1 MKIKHLPIAVAAL
14 MLCACGGSNQ
24 NSGSQNTDTVALP
37 DYIAHAICKQI
48 NPKETPDT
56 ATASDNNKLFYG
68 FSYPDPEDPQFG
80 EYFIQVQ
87 CFPKSNG
94 EYVAVYIL
102 TNDWD
107 AGDYSESKVEAFK
120 SYLYKNG
127 TLTEDNNLLPKPS
140 FDDFNNAE
148 GLWFYNPNDP
158 KCDSARTAFN
168 KKGCEYRFNEDMI
181 DACIS
186 NEDKYFRLHYKW
198 NGSEF
203 KPSGDGLFFG
213 CISSKGLANIRFGE
227 VPPQK
232 LAGFDINTMGRT
244 MYFNRNAKRDIKLSL
259 SSEGK
264 VDTIEVFSEHYGYQF
279 YCAGTGFLMVGSNE
293 VSDEFSNCL
302 NPELGFVEFSEYDG
316 DIYRLLNDGCIIE
329 FNSPNGVIKSI
340 KFYKKGNTVG
350 EPETDNESDTQP
362 QFATGDLNG
371 DGIKDSVAF
380 NKGFFVYFGCA
391 DGKYNLF
398 KKYKVLPYETD
409 ESNSYDYSTNIE
421 NGKLI
426 ITTRRSGDGGFQD
439 YYYTLKFQN
448 DDFVLLKLID
458 DGGLD
463 GSSTQIYDFEAR
475 TYKGD
480 FNECEGDRYTTTA
493 KLKNLPSP
501 KLSDIVIGDSPYD
514 CIDGYIDES
523 TVKTKTR

>member
-1 MKIKHLPIAVAAL
+1 MKIKHLPIVIAAL
-14 MLCACGGSNQ
+14 TLCACGGANQ
-24 NSGSQNTDTVALP
+24 NSGSQNADTVVVP

-80 EYFIQVQ
+80 EYVIQVQ

-168 KKGCEYRFNEDMI
+168 KKGCEYRFNDDMI

-203 KPSGDGLFFG
+203 EPSGDGLFFG

-340 KFYKKGNTVG
+340 KFYKKGNT
-350 EPETDNESDTQP
+350 EPTVTAEENGSWEPTPT
-362 QFATGDLNG
+362 ATGDLNG

-380 NKGFFVYFGCA
+380 NKGFFVYFGGA

-398 KKYKVLPYETD
+398 KTYKVLD
-409 ESNSYDYSTNIE
+409 LESNDYITFKTSAKIDD
-421 NGKLI
+421 GKLI
-426 ITTRRSGDGGFQD
+426 ISTRKNGDGWD
-439 YYYTLKFQN
+439 NLDYTLKFQ
-448 DDFVLLKLID
+448 DGDFVLLKLYE

-463 GSSTQIYDFEAR
+463 GSSTQIYDFEAK

-480 FNECEGDRYTTTA
+480 FDECEGDSYTTTA
-493 KLKNLPSP
+493 KLNNLPLP